1 MSEPDAT
8 VFVADDNPAILL
20 GIDRALQNSGYAVR
34 TARNGTE
41 VLRML
46 QEAPRAPDLVLL
58 DVMMPEMSGIDV
70 LHAIRGEERLSDV
83 PVVLITANND
93 GDLPVSALRDG
104 AVDFLAK
111 PFRLDELMARVGAH
125 VRRHRELRR
134 AREQARM
141 RLDAIDLIREL
152 NRVVTADEMFHL
164 VTTRT
169 AQILGVARCSV
180 VVLDHVARVARVA
193 ASSDAASSGEVLLDL
208 DRYPEIREAL
218 ETGGRVAVS
227 DVSTSSLFDA
237 EREAWEASGQPAP
250 LQSVVVVPFPISASL
265 TGFFVERSG
274 PDEPVLGDEAADLG
288 ERVVEAIIQACG
300 RVQVFQDLM
309 EQRRRLHDMAH
320 TDALTG
326 VATRR
331 ALFLYL
337 EDTLALARQRGEPLG
352 IVILDLDHFKEIND
366 TYGHLAGDAVLRALG
381 EWLCSEGALRS
392 GDRAGRYGGD
402 EFVVV
407 LPGADMAGVMSFAER
422 ARARF
427 SSIPFQFD
435 GTTVQT
441 SLSAGIA
448 CWPQV
453 EVATGED
460 LISCADAALYQAK
473 QLGRDRVSLAPG
485 GAEAR
490 V

>member
-1 MSEPDAT
+1 MSEPAT
-8 VFVADDNPAILL
+8 VFVADDNPAILM
-20 GIDRALQNSGYAVR
+20 GIERALNNSGYQVR
-34 TARNGTE
+34 TARTGGE
-41 VLRML
+41 IVRLL
-46 QEAPRAPDLVLL
+46 HEAAQEPDLVLL
-58 DVMMPEMSGIDV
+58 DVMMPEMTGIEV
-70 LHAIRGEERLSDV
+70 LHAIRAEARWRDV

-111 PFRLDELMARVGAH
+111 PFRLDELIARVASH
-125 VRRHRELRR
+125 VRRHQDLRR

-180 VVLDHVARVARVA
+180 VVVDQVAGIARVA
-193 ASSDAASSGEVLLDL
+193 ATSEGPLSDDTLDL
-208 DRYPEIREAL
+208 DRYPEIRAAMESGA
-218 ETGGRVAVS
+218 RVEVP
-227 DVSTSSLFDA
+227 DVSTSALF
-237 EREAWEASGQPAP
+237 EAQRQEWSAHGVEAPIA
-250 LQSVVVVPFPISASL
+250 SVVVVPFPISPGM
-265 TGFFVERSG
+265 TGFFVERSAPG
-274 PDEPVLGDEAADLG
+274 EPRLGGEAADLG
-288 ERVVEAIIQACG
+288 ERVVEAIVQACG

-320 TDALTG
+320 TDELTG

-331 ALFLYL
+331 SLFLYL
-337 EDTLALARQRGEPLG
+337 EDALAVARQRGEPLS
-352 IVILDLDHFKEIND
+352 IVLLDMDHLKQIND
-366 TYGHLAGDAVLRALG
+366 SRGHLAGDAALRGLG
-381 EWLCSEGALRS
+381 EWLRSDGALRAH
-392 GDRAGRYGGD
+392 DRAGRYGGD

-407 LPGADMAGVMSFAER
+407 LPGTDAAGAMAFAER

-427 SSIPFQFD
+427 SSAGFHTDD
-435 GTTVQT
+435 GRMDG

-448 CWPQV
+448 CWPDV
-453 EVATGED
+453 DVATGEE
-460 LISCADAALYQAK
+460 LISCADAALYHAK
-473 QLGRDRVSLAPG
+473 AQGRDRVSLAPG
-485 GAEAR
+485 AQKAA